1 MMRRLVALILLGAC
15 TPDPPQTAFGVDV
28 FSNDTVP
35 AKFVVTLSGNLSMAV
50 RSNNFYLRP
59 DQSLVLETPGS
70 LIVQKGM
77 GSALIASFDT
87 TQQIAVT
94 PLGSSPDSTDNAVVG
109 KRVKVT
115 RKADEKRVTIEL
127 EKP

>member
-1 MMRRLVALILLGAC
+1 MRRLLVVMLLTAC
-15 TPDPPQTAFGVDV
+15 APEPPQVEFGVDV
-28 FSNDTVP
+28 FSNDTMP

-50 RSNNFYLRP
+50 RSNQLYMRP

-70 LIVQKGM
+70 LIIQQGM
-77 GSALIASFDT
+77 GSAVIASFDS
-87 TQQIAVT
+87 TQQIAVM
-94 PLGSSPDSTDNAVVG
+94 PLGTSPDSTDNAVVG

-115 RKADEKRVTIEL
+115 RKGEEKRVTIEL